1 MWIVGCGRSREEE
14 KENGQV
20 TISCAEVEIREIG
33 NAGRHQ
39 GAYVPGLLHGDH
51 GMAKGEVILGLKILV
66 GVILGVAF
74 ISVGFWVGVIIVY
87 GAITLVEMI
96 GKWITK

>member
-1 MWIVGCGRSREEE
+1 
-14 KENGQV
+14 
-20 TISCAEVEIREIG
+20 
-33 NAGRHQ
+33 
-39 GAYVPGLLHGDH
+39 
-51 GMAKGEVILGLKILV
+51 MAKGKVILALKILV

-87 GAITLVEMI
+87 GVITLVEII